1 MIRSQLRSETR
12 GPALTRLMAL
22 APLDE
27 AAVAALGAAMEE
39 AHAVRV
45 RRDIITEGREITQAL
60 LLLSGWAARVRLL
73 PDGRRQFLSF
83 LLPGDLIG
91 ACDHPNALAVSTVVA
106 MSDVQVCPLPVATS
120 GSPLHIAYAVSRAM
134 EEGHLLAQITRLG
147 RLNAQERISDLL
159 LELHERQRL
168 RPSADAGD
176 AGRCARAHLGPRQP
190 HVAAGAARGRP
201 AMARRPCPVER
212 SGRTGP
218 QDRPCAG
225 ARHRALSKRT
235 SPAASPR

>member
-1 MIRSQLRSETR
+1 MIRSQLRSDTR

-22 APLDE
+22 APLDQ
-27 AAVAALGAAMEE
+27 AAVAALGEAMEQ

-45 RRDIITEGREITQAL
+45 RRDIIAEGREITQAL

-91 ACDHPNALAVSTVVA
+91 ACDHPDALAVSTVVA
-106 MSDVQVCPLPVATS
+106 MSDVQVCPLPPAEP
-120 GSPLHIAYAVSRAM
+120 GSPLRIAYAISRAM

-159 LELHERQRL
+159 LELYERLTLNGSVSGNGFDLPLTQETL
-168 RPSADAGD
+168 ADA
-176 AGRCARAHLGPRQP
+176 LGLTSV
-190 HVAAGAARGRP
+190 HVNR
-201 AMARRPCPVER
+201 MLQQARREGDLQWRVGHVRLSDPAGLARKIGHVPVR
-212 SGRTGP
+212 VS
-218 QDRPCAG
+218 
-225 ARHRALSKRT
+225 AR
-235 SPAASPR
+235 